1 MRPRHFL
8 LVVAAACLWG
18 TGGVLGTVLAADG
31 AVPPASVAMWRMVI
45 AGAVLTAW
53 LAARRSLLL
62 GAVTAPMWRRVLAT
76 GALTAVFEV
85 LYFTGIVLAGVGLA
99 TLVTIGSAPVWV
111 AVWDAA
117 RERRLPGPRRLTA
130 LVLALAGL
138 AALLGTSLTAGDRA
152 VLGVGIAV
160 VTGAVFAGVTLVN
173 RSPVPGLGA
182 ARLTALAFSAGGI
195 MLIPVALVVGWGA
208 PAGLGGWGVALALG
222 VASTALAYYA
232 YLTGLETVP
241 PFVATV
247 VLGLGGSWRVP
258 YGIYVAIQLSL
269 LAGFALTRDRWSV
282 RPVDDADE
290 VEAEGGQGGAPSSV
304 VGLSIVEFFLY
315 TGLEVGTGVLAFT
328 LLTEGRGVS
337 DGAAGLWTT
346 AYWASLTAGRV
357 LLGAAGSR
365 VGPEQVLRRGTAV
378 AVAGTLLLA
387 LDPFGIG
394 AVGLPILGLA
404 LAGLFPSMVLLTP
417 RRVGPE
423 RTAGQVGIQFSVAAI
438 GASGVPAAISWWA
451 TDDVERIGPALVVLA
466 VAVAAI
472 DVAVSQLSRV
482 SRSSR

>member
-1 MRPRHFL
+1 MWRTAIAKGTDVPVVVWLGFAAFIGLGLPEATLGVTWPSIRAEMDRPLSSVGIL
-8 LVVAAACLWG
+8 LVSITVGYLPSSALSGRVVRRLGAGRMLAAA
-18 TGGVLGTVLAADG
+18 
-31 AVPPASVAMWRMVI
+31 
-45 AGAVLTAW
+45 
-53 LAARRSLLL
+53 
-62 GAVTAPMWRRVLAT
+62 
-76 GALTAVFEV
+76 
-85 LYFTGIVLAGVGLA
+85 TGIYV
-99 TLVTIGSAPVWV
+99 
-111 AVWDAA
+111 
-117 RERRLPGPRRLTA
+117 
-130 LVLALAGL
+130 AGL
-138 AALLGTSLTAGDRA
+138 SLYM
-152 VLGVGIAV
+152 VG
-160 VTGAVFAGVTLVN
+160 
-173 RSPVPGLGA
+173 P
-182 ARLTALAFSAGGI
+182 AFG
-195 MLIPVALVVGWGA
+195 ALVVGSVLSGA
-208 PAGLGGWGVALALG
+208 AAGMIDPGLNAHFAVHHGARAMNLLHASFGIGATLG
-222 VASTALAYYA
+222 
-232 YLTGLETVP
+232 

-282 RPVDDADE
+282 RPADDTDE
-290 VEAEGGQGGAPSSV
+290 VEAVGGPGGAPTSV

-394 AVGLPILGLA
+394 AVGLPVLGLA